1 MSVAESGL
9 RPGEEAVETPLDFH
23 AGLWFVGRIE
33 TPWQS
38 RAECPRRGDP
48 EAGPVCRVSVF
59 EPWVAALDGLE
70 DGGRWLQ
77 ILYFMHEARR
87 DLVRQNPRHEGRL
100 LGTFALRSPVRP
112 NPIAS
117 SLVMLVERDGA
128 TLHVRGLDCVNGTPL
143 IDIKPE
149 RCPRA

>member
-1 MSVAESGL
+1 MSVTDGGL
-9 RPGEEAVETPLDFH
+9 RPGEEAVATPPAFD
-23 AGLWFVGRIE
+23 AGLWFVGRIA
-33 TPWQS
+33 TPWTRRS
-38 RAECPRRGDP
+38 ECPRRGDP
-48 EAGPVCRVSVF
+48 EAGPVCRVTVF

-70 DGGRWLQ
+70 AGGWLQ

-117 SLVMLVERDGA
+117 SQVILLERNGA
-128 TLHVRGLDCVNGTPL
+128 TLHVRGLDCVDGTPL
-143 IDIKPE
+143 LDIKPE